1 MTPCPECGAWPRGV
15 GGSVGHRPRCEGA
28 PTLSDVLVV
37 ARGLVDVADRLVDIL
52 RPP

>member
-1 MTPCPECGAWPRGV
+1 
-15 GGSVGHRPRCEGA
+15 
-28 PTLSDVLVV
+28 LSDVLVV